1 MTDREPKIVHVITDL
16 DIGGAEMAL
25 MRLVSNSL
33 PNSMRHH
40 VVSLKRGGILE
51 DEIRAKGVP
60 VTAIGLQGPRDF
72 ASAIF
77 RLATLFRTERPDLI
91 VTWLYHA
98 DLLGTLANSLAV
110 RAPLMWN
117 IRCAD
122 MDLSKYSA
130 LTRALPRILAKLSR
144 RASAIVTNSNAGR
157 RVHEAYG
164 YRARYWLT
172 IPNGFDLSTFRPDS
186 RARAR
191 MREELGVGPETLLVG
206 LIARVD
212 PMKGHDTFLA
222 AATQVASAIPAARFL
237 LVGRGT
243 DSQEF
248 RETVRAMGLSAEK
261 FLLLGERRDMPSILS
276 ALDLNV
282 SSSRT
287 EGFSNTIAEAMAV
300 EVPCVVTDV
309 GDSAIIVGD
318 TGRIV
323 PKESP
328 GDLAEAM
335 IEILRLSGPERG
347 ALGTAARNRI
357 AANFGA
363 EAIGQEYAKTF
374 VGVIRGEIP

>member
-1 MTDREPKIVHVITDL
+1 MNDREPKVVHVITDL

-25 MRLVSNSL
+25 MRLVSSSSSNSI
-33 PNSMRHH
+33 RHH
-40 VVSLKRGGILE
+40 VVSLKDGGSLE
-51 DEIRAKGVP
+51 EDIRAKGVP
-60 VTAIGLQGPRDF
+60 VTAINLQGARNF
-72 ASAIF
+72 GSAFF
-77 RLATLFRTERPDLI
+77 RLARLLRTERPDLI

-98 DLLGTLANSLAV
+98 DLLGTLANSFTV

-122 MDLSKYSA
+122 MDLSKYSV

-157 RVHEAYG
+157 CAHEAYG

-186 RARAR
+186 RARMR
-191 MREELGVGPETLLVG
+191 MREELGVGPELLLVG

-222 AATQVASAIPAARFL
+222 AATQVANAVPSARFL
-237 LVGRGT
+237 LIGRGT
-243 DSQEF
+243 DRQEF
-248 RETVRAMGLSAEK
+248 RETVLAKGLPAEK
-261 FLLLGERRDMPSILS
+261 FLLLGERRDMPSVLS

-282 SSSRT
+282 SASRT

-300 EVPCVVTDV
+300 EVPCVATDV

-328 GDLAEAM
+328 RDLAEAM
-335 IEILRLSGPERG
+335 IEILTLSGTERA
-347 ALGTAARNRI
+347 ALGAAARHRI
-357 AANFGA
+357 AVNYGS
-363 EAIGQEYAKTF
+363 EAIDQEYAKTF